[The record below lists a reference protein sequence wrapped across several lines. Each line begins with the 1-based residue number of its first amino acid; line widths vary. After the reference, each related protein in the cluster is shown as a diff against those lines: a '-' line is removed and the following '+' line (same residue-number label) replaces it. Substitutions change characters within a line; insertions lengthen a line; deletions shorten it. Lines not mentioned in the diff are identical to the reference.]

1 MGEEGDR
8 GRTTQRENEISLPR
22 LATLTLSSNKSLAEG
37 PSSSWLSRH
46 FPWYRLEE
54 DAEQLQS
61 LAISSLF
68 PTTACGHVHTPAQTS
83 RTGKR
88 ASAITIGYALL
99 TATLLIPLVHA
110 NQIFQLRQP
119 AHRCRL
125 SDFQPQSPLYA
136 PPNVAIGHRRCPS
149 FRRIHDASPGP
160 YFTST
165 ATTFLQ
171 PEQHSRHQ
179 LQILVVE
186 ALMAVPQPRGCHT
199 LTTVV
204 SGIREIS
211 DFTLAILHQK
221 TFGLF
226 RALRE
231 LWNSAGGEDTAVPP
245 TMGAHCRTST
255 HSTAAARSLLG
266 Q

>member
-1 MGEEGDR
+1 MGEGGDR
-8 GRTTQRENEISLPR
+8 GSTIRRENEFSPLR
-22 LATLTLSSNKSLAEG
+22 LATLTLGSKSPADG

-46 FPWYRLEE
+46 FPWYQLEE
-54 DAEQLQS
+54 EAEQLQT

-110 NQIFQLRQP
+110 NQICQLRQP

-136 PPNVAIGHRRCPS
+136 PPIVAIGHHRCPS

-179 LQILVVE
+179 LQIFVVD
-186 ALMAVPQPRGCHT
+186 ALMAVPQPHGCHT
-199 LTTVV
+199 STTVV

-211 DFTLAILHQK
+211 DFTPAILHQK
-221 TFGLF
+221 IFGLF

-231 LWNSAGGEDTAVPP
+231 LLNSAGRRDTAMLLPQ
-245 TMGAHCRTST
+245 GAHCRTST
-255 HSTAAARSLLG
+255 HPLAAARSLLG

>member
-1 MGEEGDR
+1 MVRKKARPIEMGKGGDR
-8 GRTTQRENEISLPR
+8 GSTIRRENEFSPLR
-22 LATLTLSSNKSLAEG
+22 LATLTLGSKSPADG

-46 FPWYRLEE
+46 FPWYQLEE
-54 DAEQLQS
+54 EAEQPQT
-61 LAISSLF
+61 LAISSLT
-68 PTTACGHVHTPAQTS
+68 PSASCGTYHTPAQTS

-99 TATLLIPLVHA
+99 TATLLISLVHA

-136 PPNVAIGHRRCPS
+136 PPNVAIGHHRCPS

-186 ALMAVPQPRGCHT
+186 ALMAVPQPHGCHT

-211 DFTLAILHQK
+211 DLLMNILMQFGQVLKFGRRENKNLDCRNRK
-221 TFGLF
+221 TKRG
-226 RALRE
+226 
-231 LWNSAGGEDTAVPP
+231 
-245 TMGAHCRTST
+245 
-255 HSTAAARSLLG
+255 
-266 Q
+266 